1 MCFRRCALC
10 RGASKGRRKMV
21 EDVQSRANAIANL
34 LDDINVNLEML
45 GEQKAVIDHVG
56 EKLARLDF
64 MVQEAQ
70 NTLRALQRE
79 REVAERIEQ
88 SIKTLRV
95 RGIGGVEKTA

>member
-1 MCFRRCALC
+1 
-10 RGASKGRRKMV
+10 
-21 EDVQSRANAIANL
+21 
-34 LDDINVNLEML
+34 ML

-64 MVQEAQ
+64 MVHEAQ

-79 REVAERIEQ
+79 REIAERIEE

-95 RGIGGVEKTA
+95 RSISGEKTA